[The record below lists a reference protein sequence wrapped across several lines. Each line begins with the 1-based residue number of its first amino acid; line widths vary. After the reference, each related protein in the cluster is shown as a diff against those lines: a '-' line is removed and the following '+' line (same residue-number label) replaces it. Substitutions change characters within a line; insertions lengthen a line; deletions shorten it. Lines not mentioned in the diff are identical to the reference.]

1 MLTRP
6 QPELDLPTAS
16 SKSLLAALVLATG
29 LHIILL
35 LGIQFSAKKP
45 PSSQNRSIEISLSYN
60 ILKQSPVQ
68 AKFLGAEHQEAVSAP
83 QQPETSQPAPDP
95 SPATTRPSLAAAPTP
110 KASKPTQAAAPAIA
124 PKSHT
129 RQLLSQVE
137 PQSKPISSVR
147 PNPIATAPAQTS
159 IPTSAPAPHPTLSA
173 AILQQQISQLGE
185 QIRNHQPSIQES
197 KIKFANSVSTHKF
210 LAAQY
215 VKDWEDKVE
224 RTGNLNYPEAARKVG
239 QAQMLTMD
247 VGINHDGSIYS
258 LRIVKS
264 SGNPEL
270 DEAAKRIVRM
280 SAPFAELPS
289 ELLQEV
295 NVLVITRIWK
305 FSDETGMTGK

>member
-1 MLTRP
+1 MLSKP

-16 SKSLLAALVLATG
+16 SKSLLAALALAAG
-29 LHIILL
+29 LHILML

-45 PSSQNRSIEISLSYN
+45 ASSQNRSIEISLSYN
-60 ILKQSPVQ
+60 TLKQSPTQ
-68 AKFLGAEHQEAVSAP
+68 AKFLGAEHQEAENAP
-83 QQPETSQPAPDP
+83 QQPETSKPAPEP
-95 SPATTRPSLAAAPTP
+95 SPASA
-110 KASKPTQAAAPAIA
+110 KP
-124 PKSHT
+124 
-129 RQLLSQVE
+129 
-137 PQSKPISSVR
+137 
-147 PNPIATAPAQTS
+147 PIATAPSLKPSKPTQTAPAIAQKPHTRQILTQTEPQTQQIS
-159 IPTSAPAPHPTLSA
+159 SAPPNPNPITPSPAPHPNLSA
-173 AILQQQISQLGE
+173 DILQQQISQLGE

-224 RTGNLNYPEAARKVG
+224 RTGNLNYPEAARKIG

-264 SGNPEL
+264 SGNPDL